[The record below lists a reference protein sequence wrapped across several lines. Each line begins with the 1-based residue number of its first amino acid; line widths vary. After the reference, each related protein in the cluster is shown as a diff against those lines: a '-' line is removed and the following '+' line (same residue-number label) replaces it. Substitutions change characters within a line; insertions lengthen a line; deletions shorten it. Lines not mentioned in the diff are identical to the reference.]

1 MLDKLFNFAKKL
13 TNPSTFQL
21 KYRRN
26 ANGVEMV
33 YIYTCIKINDKWFT
47 YSKQVSLKTAQE
59 IQDKIIEEIIK
70 NTFEKYGK

>member
-33 YIYTCIKINDKWFT
+33 YIYARININGKWNT
-47 YSKQVSLKTAQE
+47 YEKQMSLRVAQE
-59 IQDKIIEEIIK
+59 KQDKIIEEIIK
-70 NTFEKYGK
+70 NTFEN